1 MKQSSLMKNTILPTL
16 FRYSLPTALTIGATL
31 CISTADVKAAAINC
45 LSCGNVPLVTPNIDG
60 TVSFAVI
67 SGANFNAEL
76 ATHGIGFFGFVPQGT
91 LGPIVNPAP
100 NDFVYMY
107 QLVNDGPDLSGI
119 SSWSISGGGISAG
132 AITAGT
138 RLESTLLVDPLLG
151 LVSRGPA
158 GGTTGLSAGPSVEL
172 QNGFGPPLPTD
183 PVPSWGPCVVS
194 GPAGVQCSDAQADLL
209 PTTLSPTSVQIS
221 NWQETP
227 SGTQLDA
234 FWSGSI
240 IWMASP
246 FAPVTGTT
254 SISNVAGFTANA
266 NIPVPGIATVPE
278 PTSLL
283 GLLTLGTLGTALT
296 LKRKLKLKP

>member
-1 MKQSSLMKNTILPTL
+1 MKNTILPTL
-16 FRYSLPTALTIGATL
+16 FRYSLSTALTIGATL
-31 CISTADVKAAAINC
+31 CISIADVKAAAINC
-45 LSCGNVPLVTPNIDG
+45 LNCGNVPLVTANIDG

-76 ATHGIGFFGFVPQGT
+76 ATHSIGFFGAVPQGT
-91 LGPIVNPAP
+91 LGPMVNPAP

-119 SSWSISGGGISAG
+119 SSWSISGGGIGAG

-138 RLESTLLVDPLLG
+138 RLESTLFVDPLLG
-151 LVSRGPA
+151 LVSGGPA

-172 QNGFGPPLPTD
+172 QNGFGPPLTTD
-183 PVPSWGPCVVS
+183 PVPSWGPCLGS

-209 PTTLSPTSVQIS
+209 PTSVQIS

-227 SGTQLDA
+227 SGILGTPGGVLNELDA

-254 SISNVAGFTANA
+254 SILNGAGFTANA

-278 PTSLL
+278 PTSIL
-283 GLLTLGTLGTALT
+283 GLLALGTLGAAST
-296 LKRKLKLKP
+296 LKRKLKLKLKP